1 MSVHIN
7 QQVKV
12 PQSSAGSRLDQV
24 AAELFPD
31 FSRSRLQ
38 SWIKRGELN
47 VDGLAKK
54 PNSKLGGGETLDLR
68 AELESSEEWLP
79 EALEFE
85 VVYEDA
91 SVIVV
96 NKPRSMVV
104 HPAAGNW
111 RGTLL
116 NGLIHRYPEL
126 TQMPRAGIV
135 HRLDK
140 DTTGLMVVARD
151 LGAQVS
157 LVEQL
162 QSRSVSRT
170 YWAIAQGDL
179 TSKLP
184 RHGSVKTFIGRHPTH
199 RTKMAVVKSG
209 GKEAI
214 THYEVKRR
222 FNDSSLLELKL
233 ETGRTHQ
240 IRVHMA
246 HLGHPLIGDVVY
258 GKPSSDPEC
267 SSLSR
272 QALHAKKLG
281 FVHPVS
287 GKQVAWETQ
296 LPDDIAD
303 LYDTLV
309 AR

>member
-85 VVYEDA
+85 VVHEDA

-104 HPAAGNW
+104 HPA
-111 RGTLL
+111 
-116 NGLIHRYPEL
+116 
-126 TQMPRAGIV
+126 
-135 HRLDK
+135 
-140 DTTGLMVVARD
+140 
-151 LGAQVS
+151 
-157 LVEQL
+157 
-162 QSRSVSRT
+162 T
-170 YWAIAQGDL
+170 YWAIAQGD
-179 TSKLP
+179 
-184 RHGSVKTFIGRHPTH
+184 
-199 RTKMAVVKSG
+199 
-209 GKEAI
+209 
-214 THYEVKRR
+214 
-222 FNDSSLLELKL
+222 
-233 ETGRTHQ
+233 
-240 IRVHMA
+240 
-246 HLGHPLIGDVVY
+246 HPLIGDAVY

-287 GKQVAWETQ
+287 GKPVAWETQ